1 MQPQLRLGHADS
13 DPGPDPCLTVA
24 RASLTFADMKAFTE
38 LSPFPVRAAET
49 GDFEVLF
56 TGAEAADKEAALI
69 HVLES
74 APPGSLL
81 PVSFEGVMI
90 SSEAARELL
99 RRVLRRIMSGEIE
112 DRFIVLERLGPSR
125 YNVGLMLAGEGLTA
139 VERPEEGCGSQLL
152 GRAEAAVRQTY
163 EFLLGCD
170 VATARDVQEHFD
182 LSSISTATNRLTKLA
197 KLALARRVT
206 EEPVPGGGRQ
216 YLYAAVR

>member
-1 MQPQLRLGHADS
+1 MRMGHADS
-13 DPGPDPCLTVA
+13 DSGPDSHLTPA
-24 RASLTFADMKAFTE
+24 RGSRTFADMKSFSE
-38 LSPFPVRAAET
+38 LRPFPVRTAAT

-69 HVLES
+69 NALES
-74 APPGSLL
+74 APPGALL
-81 PVSFEGVMI
+81 LVSFEGVMI

-99 RRVLRRIMSGEIE
+99 RRALRRIMSGEIE

-125 YNVGLMLAGEGLTA
+125 YNVGLMLDGEGLTA
-139 VERPEEGCGSQLL
+139 VERPEEGRGSQLL
-152 GRAEAAVRQTY
+152 GRVEAAVRQTY
-163 EFLLGCD
+163 EFLLGRD

-197 KLALARRVT
+197 KLALARRVN